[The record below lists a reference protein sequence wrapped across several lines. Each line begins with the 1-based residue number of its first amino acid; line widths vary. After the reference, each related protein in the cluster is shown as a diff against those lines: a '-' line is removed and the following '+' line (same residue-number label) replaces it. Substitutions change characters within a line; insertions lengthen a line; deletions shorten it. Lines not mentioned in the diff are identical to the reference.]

1 MSPLAPVWIV
11 TACLATEVLTPL
23 RTGNLVLRTQRQQ
36 ARGPHG
42 NIYNFTSGWVD
53 TETRWYQK
61 YGRFEARV
69 SLPPQNAT
77 GNWPAFWL
85 MPNPATAVPKD
96 VCWPVGGEIDIY
108 GTYAAGLV
116 PSHVRT
122 PVDARMPACQL
133 QRFVWAR
140 TICGVLR

>member
-1 MSPLAPVWIV
+1 MWIV

-77 GNWPAFWL
+77 GNNPTWCAWGPCPNCAWL
-85 MPNPATAVPKD
+85 IEQS
-96 VCWPVGGEIDIY
+96 GEVKLAQDWFEE
-108 GTYAAGLV
+108 
-116 PSHVRT
+116 
-122 PVDARMPACQL
+122 DAMGKAM
-133 QRFVWAR
+133 AS
-140 TICGVLR
+140 GA